1 MEDPMKKFLLTLVS
15 VIKAPGP
22 EVELSCKRAAAMACI
37 IAGIAYA
44 FIVTPDP
51 AILGIL
57 FGEAGVLLGVGA
69 ITKS

>member
-1 MEDPMKKFLLTLVS
+1 MKKFWTIVFS

-22 EVELSCKRAAAMACI
+22 EFELSCKRVAALACI